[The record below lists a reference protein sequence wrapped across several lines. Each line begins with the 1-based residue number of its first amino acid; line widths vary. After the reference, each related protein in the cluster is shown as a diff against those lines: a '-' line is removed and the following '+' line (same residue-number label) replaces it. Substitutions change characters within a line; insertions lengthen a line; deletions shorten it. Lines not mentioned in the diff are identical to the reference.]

1 MGGGSHVTPAAPKQ
15 KSRTAAMGRKSV
27 LSPGMT
33 ALMTLSGN
41 GIL

>member
-1 MGGGSHVTPAAPKQ
+1 MGEGSHVAPAAPKQ
-15 KSRTAAMGRKSV
+15 KSRTAAMERKSV
-27 LSPGMT
+27 LLHGMT